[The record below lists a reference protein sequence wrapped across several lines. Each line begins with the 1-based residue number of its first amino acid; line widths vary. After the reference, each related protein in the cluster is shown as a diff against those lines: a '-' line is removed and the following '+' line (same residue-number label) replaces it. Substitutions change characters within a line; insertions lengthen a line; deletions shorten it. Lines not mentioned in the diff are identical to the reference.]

1 MKKKAVLFTMI
12 FVIMLQVIACSP
24 RDCKAKD
31 CSEEV
36 YKDGLCEEHYYEKA
50 FEAGLEKLGDIFN

>member
-1 MKKKAVLFTMI
+1 MI

-50 FEAGLEKLGDIFN
+50 FKDGFEKLGELFN